1 MANGNKDSKEEAA
14 LIEYLDEC
22 VEMLERFTKNL
33 SLMESGKVSPEMLAS
48 IYREMHTIKGNSQF
62 FGFSQVGVLAH
73 AMESSLDPVRK
84 GTAPVTQILVDGL
97 YQGADVISTL
107 LAGIRSN
114 HKEPDLHVL
123 VGELVPRLVDLSSN
137 VDQDLNSPE
146 HQGQKVEPSGAEAR
160 STTDLKEEVSL
171 PAANGNCMALEVSLP
186 ANKKEIE
193 LGEIEGFVLFDDLPD
208 PVKLPETP
216 QLASSGA
223 LESESI
229 SKLEDV
235 SQSNLELTSKFGD
248 QSPKLI
254 GDEVQSETIRVQ
266 VALLDNLM
274 NLVGELVLIRN
285 QLLQHTKVNDSD
297 SEFDK
302 MSQRLNILTAEL
314 QNEVMK
320 TRMQPVGN
328 VLNKF
333 TRVVREM
340 GRELGKKI
348 ELNIY
353 GSETELDKTI
363 IEAVKDPLT
372 HIIRNAVDHGIELPA
387 DRKALGKHDTGRLNI
402 KAHHESGQVI
412 IEMSDDGR
420 GLDPKAIGSSAV
432 HKGLITA
439 DALAKMTDR
448 EIQFLIFAP
457 GFSTAAAVSSL
468 SGRGVG
474 MDVVKTNV
482 ERIGG
487 MVDLASRPGTGT
499 TIKLKI
505 PLTLAIVPALIV
517 KALNQRFAIPQSK
530 LVELV
535 RIDRSDSKS
544 EKIEVL
550 QGSPVLRLRGKILP
564 LLNLSEVLTRK
575 IQESQEGQEGHDR
588 QQNKEMKINPFA
600 VDFVNIVILNA
611 DSFQFGLVVD
621 AVEDT
626 ADIVVKSLSS
636 FLKEITHFSGATIMG
651 DGSVALT
658 LDVMGI
664 STAVRLSAETEAAAG
679 IGALGG
685 FQEYRGRHQ
694 MDFSEFL
701 MIDVGAPGSY
711 VIPLTVVSRLEEFDV
726 EEFELSGEQ
735 KVVRYRNSLLP
746 IFSLPEFLHLPFSA
760 KPAIKDKTPVV
771 VIRRGDSLFGVE
783 VLQIQDVAA
792 LPSAIDQTVRDRP
805 GILGTMVAD
814 DQVLVV
820 VDIFGMIDAVKAKLA
835 VEAGVEAKETDIGI
849 GASSKD
855 ILNKRRKLRVL
866 IVEDSSFFRNYMRQI
881 LEEAGYLT
889 EIACDGIEGWSALE
903 NAEPKYFNLVL
914 SDIEMP
920 GMTGLEL
927 ARKISDDRKYSHLP
941 LVAITA
947 RFSGSDFERGRAAGF
962 TRYLEK
968 LNAEKLIT
976 EVDELICQ
984 VSSMSESRKELKLA
998 SSN

>member
-1 MANGNKDSKEEAA
+1 MPSSNKNSKEEAA
-14 LIEYLDEC
+14 LVEYLDEC
-22 VEMLERFTKNL
+22 TEMLERFSKNL

-84 GTAPVTQILVDGL
+84 GTAAVTQLLVDGL

-107 LAGIRSN
+107 LAGIRRD
-114 HKEPDLHVL
+114 HKEPDLHKL
-123 VGELVPRLVDLSSN
+123 VSDLVPRLVDLTSNIVPESKLPEPQVEKSEVSSDN
-137 VDQDLNSPE
+137 VQLS
-146 HQGQKVEPSGAEAR
+146 K
-160 STTDLKEEVSL
+160 DLKENGMLAPVIGETQAQGGPEAEKPKEAEV
-171 PAANGNCMALEVSLP
+171 E
-186 ANKKEIE
+186 EE
-193 LGEIEGFVLFDDLPD
+193 EIEGFVLFDNLPEHL
-208 PVKLPETP
+208 KLPVAQP
-216 QLASSGA
+216 AASDS
-223 LESESI
+223 LESGNT
-229 SKLEDV
+229 SKVEDGQ
-235 SQSNLELTSKFGD
+235 QSNFETTLKSGD
-248 QSPKLI
+248 QSVKSN

-285 QLLQHTKVNDSD
+285 QLLQHAKVNDSD

-302 MSQRLNILTAEL
+302 MSQRLNVLTAEL

-387 DRKALGKHDTGRLNI
+387 DRKALGKQDTGRLNI

-412 IEMSDDGR
+412 IEITDDGR
-420 GLDPKAIGSSAV
+420 GLDPKAIGTSAV
-432 HKGLITA
+432 NKRLITS

-457 GFSTAAAVSSL
+457 GFSTAATVSSL

-487 MVDLASRPGTGT
+487 MVDLASKPGTGT
-499 TIKLKI
+499 TVKLKI

-517 KALNQRFAIPQSK
+517 KALNQSFAIPQSK

-535 RIDRSDSKS
+535 RIDKSDSKS

-564 LLNLSEVLTRK
+564 LLNLSEVLTHR
-575 IQESQEGQEGHDR
+575 IQD
-588 QQNKEMKINPFA
+588 NKNLNISPFD
-600 VDFVNIVILNA
+600 VGSVNIVILNA
-611 DSFQFGLVVD
+611 DAFQFGLVVD

-664 STAVRLSAETEAAAG
+664 STSVRMTAESEAAG

-685 FQEYRGRHQ
+685 FHDYRGRHQ
-694 MDFSEFL
+694 MDSSEFL

-711 VIPLTVVSRLEEFDV
+711 VIPLTVVSRLEEF
-726 EEFELSGEQ
+726 EEEDFELSGEQ

-760 KPAIKDKTPVV
+760 VVARKEKTPVV

-792 LPSAIDQTVRDRP
+792 FPSTIDQTVRDRP

-814 DQVLVV
+814 DHVLVV
-820 VDIFGMIDAVKAKLA
+820 VDIFGMIDAVKLKLA
-835 VEAGVEAKETDIGI
+835 VEAGVEASESDLGS
-849 GASSKD
+849 GSSRKD
-855 ILNKRRKLRVL
+855 IINKRRKTRIL
-866 IVEDSSFFRNYMRQI
+866 IVEDSSFFRTYMRQI
-881 LEEAGYLT
+881 LEDAGYLT
-889 EIACDGIEGWSALE
+889 DTACDGLEGWSALE
-903 NAEPKYFNLVL
+903 NADPKHFSMVL

-941 LVAITA
+941 LVAITT

-968 LNAEKLIT
+968 LNAEKLLT
-976 EVDELICQ
+976 EVDELISQ

>member
-1 MANGNKDSKEEAA
+1 MANMNKNSKEEAA
-14 LIEYLDEC
+14 LVEYLDEC
-22 VEMLERFTKNL
+22 TEMLERFSKNL

-84 GTAPVTQILVDGL
+84 GTAPITQALVDGL

-114 HKEPDLHVL
+114 HKEPDLHKMVSDI
-123 VGELVPRLVDLSSN
+123 VPRLVDLSANFAPEVRPSEITSEKSDVSAAKVHTSPDFKDN
-137 VDQDLNSPE
+137 GKDTTRNGEVGGQTSPIPEISKEKDLE
-146 HQGQKVEPSGAEAR
+146 
-160 STTDLKEEVSL
+160 
-171 PAANGNCMALEVSLP
+171 
-186 ANKKEIE
+186 
-193 LGEIEGFVLFDDLPD
+193 EIEGFVLFDNLPD
-208 PVKLPETP
+208 HLKLPVAPTVVSTDP
-216 QLASSGA
+216 QEAVSSA
-223 LESESI
+223 KNEEAVLLNIDLS
-229 SKLEDV
+229 SK
-235 SQSNLELTSKFGD
+235 SGD
-248 QSPKLI
+248 QTVKSI

-285 QLLQHTKVNDSD
+285 QLLQHAKINDSD
-297 SEFDK
+297 SEFGK
-302 MSQRLNILTAEL
+302 MSQRLNVLAAEL

-387 DRKALGKHDTGRLNI
+387 DRKALGKQDTGRLNI

-412 IEMSDDGR
+412 IEMTDDGR

-432 HKGLITA
+432 SKGLITS
-439 DALAKMTDR
+439 DALAKMTER

-487 MVDLASRPGTGT
+487 MVDLASKPGTGT
-499 TIKLKI
+499 TVKLKI

-564 LLNLSEVLTRK
+564 LINLSEVLTHRDQSQNSLK
-575 IQESQEGQEGHDR
+575 IHAFDVGS
-588 QQNKEMKINPFA
+588 
-600 VDFVNIVILNA
+600 VNIVILNA

-664 STAVRLSAETEAAAG
+664 STSVRMTAESEAPG
-679 IGALGG
+679 IGALDG
-685 FQEYRGRHQ
+685 FHEYRGRHQ
-694 MDFSEFL
+694 MDSSEFL

-711 VIPLTVVSRLEEFDV
+711 VIPLTVVSRLEEF
-726 EEFELSGEQ
+726 EEEDFELSGEQ

-746 IFSLPEFLHLPFSA
+746 VFSLPEFLHLPFSSERTR
-760 KPAIKDKTPVV
+760 KEKTPVV

-783 VLQIQDVAA
+783 VIQIQDVAA
-792 LPSAIDQTVRDRP
+792 FPSNIDQTVRDRP

-814 DQVLVV
+814 DHVLVV
-820 VDIFGMIDAVKAKLA
+820 VDIFGMIDAVKVKLA
-835 VEAGVEAKETDIGI
+835 VEAGV
-849 GASSKD
+849 GAGEGDLGTGVSKKD
-855 ILNKRRKLRVL
+855 IPNKRRKSRIL

-889 EIACDGIEGWSALE
+889 ETACDGLEGWSALE
-903 NAEPKYFNLVL
+903 NADPKHFSLVL

-941 LVAITA
+941 LVAITT
-947 RFSGSDFERGRAAGF
+947 RFSGSDFECGRAAGF

-968 LNAEKLIT
+968 LNAEKLIV
-976 EVDELICQ
+976 EVDELICK

>member
-1 MANGNKDSKEEAA
+1 MASNNKDSKEEAA

-22 VEMLERFTKNL
+22 TEMLERFSKNL
-33 SLMESGKVSPEMLAS
+33 SLLESGKVSPEMLAS
-48 IYREMHTIKGNSQF
+48 IYRQMHTIKGNSQF
-62 FGFSQVGVLAH
+62 YGFSQVGVLAH

-84 GTAPVTQILVDGL
+84 GTAPVTQLLVDGL

-114 HKEPDLHVL
+114 HKEPDLHRL
-123 VGELVPRLVDLSSN
+123 VSDLVPRLVDLASNIVTDPNSSEAQGLKSEGSSDKVQLISDLEEN
-137 VDQDLNSPE
+137 GKHAALSVDNQSQE
-146 HQGQKVEPSGAEAR
+146 YAKAEK
-160 STTDLKEEVSL
+160 SKNTDSE
-171 PAANGNCMALEVSLP
+171 
-186 ANKKEIE
+186 
-193 LGEIEGFVLFDDLPD
+193 EIEGFVLFDN
-208 PVKLPETP
+208 LPEHLKLTVAP
-216 QLASSGA
+216 EVASSDS
-223 LESESI
+223 LESVNT
-229 SKLEDV
+229 SKVEDGQ
-235 SQSNLELTSKFGD
+235 QSNFELTSKFGD
-248 QSPKLI
+248 QAVKSN
-254 GDEVQSETIRVQ
+254 GDEIQSETIRVQ

-285 QLLQHTKVNDSD
+285 QLLQHAKVNDSD

-302 MSQRLNILTAEL
+302 MSQRLNVLTAEL

-320 TRMQPVGN
+320 TRMQPVGS

-372 HIIRNAVDHGIELPA
+372 HIIRNAVDHGIELPL

-402 KAHHESGQVI
+402 NAYHESGQVI
-412 IEMSDDGR
+412 IEMTDDGR
-420 GLDPKAIGSSAV
+420 GLDPKAIGSIAV
-432 HKGLITA
+432 NKGLITA

-448 EIQFLIFAP
+448 EIQFLIFTP
-457 GFSTAAAVSSL
+457 GFSTAATVSSL

-487 MVDLASRPGTGT
+487 MVALASKPGTGT
-499 TIKLKI
+499 TVKLKI

-517 KALNQRFAIPQSK
+517 KALNQSFAIPQSK

-535 RIDRSDSKS
+535 RIDKSDSKS
-544 EKIEVL
+544 EKIELL

-564 LLNLSEVLTRK
+564 LLNLSEVLTHK
-575 IQESQEGQEGHDR
+575 GQEK
-588 QQNKEMKINPFA
+588 KEFKINPF
-600 VDFVNIVILNA
+600 DLGSVNIVILNA
-611 DSFQFGLVVD
+611 DAFQFGLVVD

-664 STAVRLSAETEAAAG
+664 STSVRMTAESEAAG
-679 IGALGG
+679 IGGLGG
-685 FQEYRGRHQ
+685 FADYRGRHQ
-694 MDFSEFL
+694 MDSSEFL

-711 VIPLTVVSRLEEFDV
+711 VIPLTVVSRLEEFEE
-726 EEFELSGEQ
+726 EEFEFSGEQ
-735 KVVRYRNSLLP
+735 KVVRYRNTLLP

-760 KPAIKDKTPVV
+760 ERSRKEKTPVV

-783 VLQIQDVAA
+783 VLQIRDVAA
-792 LPSAIDQTVRDRP
+792 FPSAIDQTVRDRP
-805 GILGTMVAD
+805 GILGTMVGD
-814 DQVLVV
+814 DHVLVV
-820 VDIFGMIDAVKAKLA
+820 VDIFGMIDAVKLKLA
-835 VEAGVEAKETDIGI
+835 VDSGVEASEADLGI
-849 GASSKD
+849 GSSRKD
-855 ILNKRRKLRVL
+855 ILNKRRKLRIL

-881 LEEAGYLT
+881 LEDAGYLT
-889 EIACDGIEGWSALE
+889 ETACDGLEGWNALE
-903 NAEPKYFNLVL
+903 NADPKHFSMVL

-920 GMTGLEL
+920 AMTGLEL
-927 ARKISDDRKYSHLP
+927 ARKISDDRRFGHLP
-941 LVAITA
+941 LVAITT
-947 RFSGSDFERGRAAGF
+947 RFSGSDLEKGRAAGF

-968 LNAEKLIT
+968 LNAEKLIA

-984 VSSMSESRKELKLA
+984 VSPMSESRKELKIA